1 MASCCKVEE
10 LNISIC
16 KEIED
21 TAMQEILSQSLLRN
35 SLQCL
40 HINGLPLE
48 QESLDMAATLQHLTT
63 LSLCGIAS
71 LNDSNFDRICMTA
84 GFRVKELQVS
94 NCTDLTD
101 KACQSITTY
110 CTAVSHLSLMNLFNI
125 T

>member
-1 MASCCKVEE
+1 MASCKVEE

-71 LNDSNFDRICMTA
+71 LNDSNFDSCLLYTSPSPRDRQKSRMPSSA
-84 GFRVKELQVS
+84 
-94 NCTDLTD
+94 
-101 KACQSITTY
+101 
-110 CTAVSHLSLMNLFNI
+110 
-125 T
+125 